1 MFFKKA
7 LIFVLVA
14 IFIFFGTVAGAGTVA
29 GVENTRVVLLYYFNY
44 RMLLQEFPFEPEKA
58 VFPVYRQI
66 PESTT
71 LIRDTIELLIM
82 IRDTIEL
89 LIRGELTEEE
99 EELGFITEF
108 PHPGFR
114 LVDLDLTEDGTLILE
129 FTEIFGFT
137 TGGSARILVM
147 REQIEKTACQFAA
160 VKRVEYFP
168 ESLFQ
173 P

>member
-1 MFFKKA
+1 MFIKKA

-14 IFIFFGTVAGAGTVA
+14 VFLFFIFFGDAGA
-29 GVENTRVVLLYYFNY
+29 ENKILILLYYLNTK
-44 RMLLQEFPFEPEKA
+44 MVLQQFPFEPEKA
-58 VFPVYRQI
+58 VFPVYREI
-66 PESTT
+66 PKSATP
-71 LIRDTIELLIM
+71 IRDTIELLI
-82 IRDTIEL
+82 E
-89 LIRGELTEEE
+89 GKLTKEE

-114 LVDLDLTEDGTLILE
+114 LVGLDLKKDGTLVLE

-137 TGGSARILVM
+137 TGGSSRILVM
-147 REQIEKTACQFAA
+147 REQIEKTALQFAA
-160 VKRVEYFP
+160 VKRVEYYP

>member
-1 MFFKKA
+1 MFVKKA
-7 LIFVLVA
+7 LIVA
-14 IFIFFGTVAGAGTVA
+14 IFLFFIFNCLGMDACA
-29 GVENTRVVLLYYFNY
+29 ENKRVILLYYFNA

-58 VFPVYRQI
+58 VFPVYREI
-66 PESTT
+66 PKSAT
-71 LIRDTIELLIM
+71 LIRDTIELLI
-82 IRDTIEL
+82 E
-89 LIRGELTEEE
+89 GELTKQE

-114 LVDLDLTEDGTLILE
+114 LVGLDLKKDGTLVLE

-137 TGGSARILVM
+137 TGGSSRIMVM
-147 REQIEKTACQFAA
+147 REQIEKTALQFAA

>member
-1 MFFKKA
+1 V
-7 LIFVLVA
+7 I
-14 IFIFFGTVAGAGTVA
+14 
-29 GVENTRVVLLYYFNY
+29 LLYYFNA

-58 VFPVYRQI
+58 VFPVYREI
-66 PESTT
+66 PQSTT
-71 LIRDTIELLIM
+71 LIRDTIELLI
-82 IRDTIEL
+82 
-89 LIRGELTEEE
+89 RGEITKQE

-114 LVDLDLTEDGTLILE
+114 LVGLDLKNGGTLVLE

-137 TGGSARILVM
+137 TGGSFRILVM
-147 REQIEKTACQFAA
+147 REQIEKTALQFAA
-160 VKRVEYFP
+160 VKSVEFYP

>member
-58 VFPVYRQI
+58 VFPVYREI
-66 PESTT
+66 PESAT
-71 LIRDTIELLIM
+71 L